1 MPVNV
6 PPTHTGTVT
15 DATLDQA
22 LTSVVTINTKIYE
35 NLFLSATA
43 SVQAFDQFQIDF
55 KVRQEDATYLTAAG
69 PTTAGDFTSP
79 TAPLTSASGNLAA
92 LSASAGWF
100 LMDVR
105 GIEEVDIK
113 LAFAADNGTYLIS
126 YGLQ

>member
-6 PPTHTGTVT
+6 PPTHTGTT
-15 DATLDQA
+15 TSATLDQV
-22 LTSVVTINTKIYE
+22 LTSVQTINTKIYE
-35 NLFLSATA
+35 NLFVAVTA

-55 KVRQEDATYLTAAG
+55 KVREDDSAYITLAG

-79 TAPLTSASGNLAA
+79 TAPLTHASGNLAA
-92 LSASAGWF
+92 LSAAAGWF
-100 LMDVR
+100 FMDVR
-105 GIEEVDIK
+105 GIEVVDIK